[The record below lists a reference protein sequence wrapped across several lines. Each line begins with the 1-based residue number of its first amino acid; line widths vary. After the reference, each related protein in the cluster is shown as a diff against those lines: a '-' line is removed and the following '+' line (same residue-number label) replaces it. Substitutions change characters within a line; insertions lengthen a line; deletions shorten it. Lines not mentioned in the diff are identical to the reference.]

1 LKADG
6 SIQDPRDSSGRA
18 TPIRSWQLLRVVNR
32 KTEIMKRKFII
43 GILISLVFLYLA
55 FRKVDYLELWA
66 ALKGANYFW
75 ILPNVVLVILSM
87 WMRAYRWK
95 FMINPIKRVGMGP
108 LFSSVMIGFMA
119 NNVLPARLGE
129 FVRAYSLGSKE
140 NISRSATFATIMI
153 ERIFDG
159 FSLLFILWL
168 SLLMYPHF
176 PGWVKSA
183 SNVFLLMNILTLGFL
198 VLIEVKREFALKFFT
213 LLFRLLP
220 GSLSARA
227 EEIVEKFIGGL
238 KVFRNVPSLLWILAW
253 SIFIWVIVGI
263 SNYFIFLAFDQQP
276 AVFAS
281 FILLGI
287 VSLAVMLPS
296 SPGFIGTFHAAC
308 VASFLVLNLN
318 QSVSRPFSIILHA
331 SQYIPITLLGLYYL
345 KREHL
350 SLRTIETDSDQKD

>member
-1 LKADG
+1 M
-6 SIQDPRDSSGRA
+6 S
-18 TPIRSWQLLRVVNR
+18 
-32 KTEIMKRKFII
+32 MKKKFVI

-55 FRKVDYLELWA
+55 FRKVDAAGLWA
-66 ALKGANYFW
+66 ALKAANYW
-75 ILPNVVLVILSM
+75 YILPNVVLVIGSM

-95 FMINPIKRVGMGP
+95 FMVNPIKRVGMGS
-108 LFSSVMIGFMA
+108 LFPSVMIGFMA

-159 FSLLFILWL
+159 FALLLILWV
-168 SLLMYPHF
+168 SLLMYPEL
-176 PGWVKSA
+176 PGWVRKA
-183 SNVFLLMNILTLGFL
+183 SNLFLLMNIATLAFLVFIEVRRELTLRFFN
-198 VLIEVKREFALKFFT
+198 LI
-213 LLFRLLP
+213 FRLLP
-220 GSLSARA
+220 AGLSSRA
-227 EEIVEKFIGGL
+227 EEILEKFVSGL
-238 KVFRNVPSLLWILAW
+238 GVFRNVPSLLWILAW
-253 SIFIWVIVGI
+253 SIFLWVVVGI
-263 SNYFIFLAFDQQP
+263 SNYFIFLAFDQHP
-276 AVFAS
+276 AIFAS

-318 QSVSRPFSIILHA
+318 QDVSRPFSIILHA

-345 KREHL
+345 RKEHL
-350 SLRTIETDSDQKD
+350 SLRTIESDSMRRE